1 MKAHETIVIEAIV
14 YLLELPDKSV
24 VTPETRLQDLG
35 IDSGLMLEL
44 FLLIEDSV
52 PDLDIDPA
60 LLLPEHFTSVESL
73 ANFVDQSQPV
83 RALT

>member
-1 MKAHETIVIEAIV
+1 MKKQENIIIEAIAE
-14 YLLELPDKSV
+14 LLELPDRDV

-60 LLLPEHFTSVESL
+60 LLLPEHFTSVASL
-73 ANFVDQSQPV
+73 AGFVEQSQPV
-83 RALT
+83 QALA

>member
-1 MKAHETIVIEAIV
+1 MKTHEVIIIEAIAD
-14 YLLELPDKSV
+14 LLELPDKNV

-44 FLLIEDSV
+44 FLFIEDSV

-60 LLLPEHFTSVESL
+60 LLLPEHFTSVASL
-73 ANFVDQSQPV
+73 ANFVDQSQPA